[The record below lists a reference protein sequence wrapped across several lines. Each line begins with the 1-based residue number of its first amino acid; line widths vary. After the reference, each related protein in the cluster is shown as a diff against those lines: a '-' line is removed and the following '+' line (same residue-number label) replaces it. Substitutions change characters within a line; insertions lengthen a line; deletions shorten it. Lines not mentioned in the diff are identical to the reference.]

1 MAPPLSKF
9 ASHTATPRLSSMRRT
24 LLNAKI
30 HRATVTDADLHYEGS
45 FTLDR
50 DLLDAAGILPH
61 ERIEIYNVTRGTRF
75 ATYAIPGPAGRG
87 DVCAN
92 GAAAHRAVAGDLVI
106 ICTYAEFEDREAR
119 DHRPAVVLVDERNRI
134 RRELDRSP
142 SEAVS

>member
-1 MAPPLSKF
+1 
-9 ASHTATPRLSSMRRT
+9 MRRT

-45 FTLDR
+45 LT
-50 DLLDAAGILPH
+50 LDAALMEAADILPH

-106 ICTYAEFEDREAR
+106 VCTYAQFEEAEAR
-119 DHRPAVVLVDERNRI
+119 GHKPTVVLVDGRNRV

-142 SEAVS
+142 SEPSNA

>member
-1 MAPPLSKF
+1 
-9 ASHTATPRLSSMRRT
+9 MRRT
-24 LLNAKI
+24 LLNGKI

-45 FTLDR
+45 LTI
-50 DLLDAAGILPH
+50 DAALLEAADILPH
-61 ERIEIYNVTRGTRF
+61 ERVEVYNVTRGARF

-106 ICTYAEFEDREAR
+106 ICTYAAFDPAEAAA
-119 DHRPAVVLVDERNRI
+119 HRPTVVLVDERNRP

-142 SEAVS
+142 SEGT